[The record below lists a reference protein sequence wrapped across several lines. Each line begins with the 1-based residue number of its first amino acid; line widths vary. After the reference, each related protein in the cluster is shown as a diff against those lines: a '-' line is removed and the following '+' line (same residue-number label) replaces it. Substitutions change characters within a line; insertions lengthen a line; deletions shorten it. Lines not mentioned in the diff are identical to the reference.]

1 MIVVG
6 IDPSLTATGVAV
18 IDLDDVL
25 APAVHV
31 VSSKPTGDTITDR
44 LDRISRLVD
53 GILDAAGLDRLN
65 LPVTGGP
72 QARVVIEA
80 PAYSSRIGHQH
91 DRSGLW
97 WVLVDWCRA
106 AKVPVVEVPPAV
118 RAKYATGKGNATK
131 GAVIDATARR
141 FPHVDTRGDD
151 NACDALWLAAIGAH
165 LAGTPVVDLP
175 VTHRDALARVTPPK
189 EWKP

>member
-6 IDPSLTATGVAV
+6 IDPSLAATGVAV
-18 IDLDDVL
+18 IDLDDGL
-25 APAVHV
+25 APEVTTIRTSPGAESLTARRRRLMHILTEATRAAIY
-31 VSSKPTGDTITDR
+31 SHDT
-44 LDRISRLVD
+44 
-53 GILDAAGLDRLN
+53 
-65 LPVTGGP
+65 
-72 QARVVIEA
+72 RVVIES
-80 PAYSSRIGHQH
+80 PSLGQGRQGGTL
-91 DRSGLW
+91 DRHGLYW
-97 WVLVDWCRA
+97 LLVDHLLA
-106 AKVPVVEVPPAV
+106 HDVPVVAVPPAV